1 MTMSCCPHNVST
13 LALNVSRRVV
23 LLSVNVSWENGCL
36 QAEPFMFASS
46 YNYEDPGQG
55 SIAYGDM
62 AAIQIQ
68 DPRAQSGR
76 SHRCPAKTNANVCFE
91 CLWGKAY

>member
-1 MTMSCCPHNVST
+1 MDGVRKNGRFFEPLLSVNVSRAEMTMSCCPHNVST

-46 YNYEDPGQG
+46 YN
-55 SIAYGDM
+55 
-62 AAIQIQ
+62 
-68 DPRAQSGR
+68 
-76 SHRCPAKTNANVCFE
+76 
-91 CLWGKAY
+91 